1 MLHTE
6 TVEARTLDL
15 IRALMSDTKLQ
26 AFFLVGGTALSLK
39 LGHRISIDIDMFS
52 DKEFDAESIG
62 AHLKGKYG
70 LTDDQVIKNGAFG
83 FIDQVKVDFISHRYP
98 LLKPM
103 EVIDG
108 IRMLSLEDIGAM
120 KLHAIVQNGSRL
132 KDFIDVYYLL
142 EKIPFGLLS
151 KAYCQKYPNATPQMA
166 HSGLLYHADI
176 DFSVPVTMLKSKLD
190 WAIIN
195 DRLRNAVLKNHW
207 SVFEQDQPKE
217 QTRQKRGTRL

>member
-6 TVEARTLDL
+6 TVETRTLDL
-15 IRALMSDTKLQ
+15 IRALMSDTKFQ
-26 AFFLVGGTALSLK
+26 EFFLVGGTALSLK
-39 LGHRISIDIDMFS
+39 LGHRISIDIDMFTN
-52 DKEFDAESIG
+52 KEFDAVSIG
-62 AHLKGKYG
+62 THLEGNYR
-70 LTDDQVIKNGAFG
+70 LTDGNVIKNGVFG
-83 FIDQVKVDFISHRYP
+83 FIEEVKVDFISHRYP
-98 LLKPM
+98 LIKPV

-142 EKIPFGLLS
+142 ERIPFALLS

-176 DFSVPVTMLKSKLD
+176 DFSVPVTMLKSEPD
-190 WAIIN
+190 WSTIN
-195 DRLRNAVLKNHW
+195 NRLKNAVLKSQW
-207 SVFEQDQPKE
+207 TIFEQDRVKKQS
-217 QTRQKRGTRL
+217 RQKRGKRL